1 MVTTLRRFCDLRMRT
16 GLQRRRLGFA
26 ALGTDVL
33 VVLWDRWMRGQAS
46 AYAERDWVEALATR
60 RSVSKDL
67 TTDSPTKSKTPRD
80 HPIRSLTW
88 PPLQCAVSLRMET
101 TSPAAITMEHSAVRI
116 SASAAVSG
124 QSAPASDTMAN
135 SCKGRILACPEP
147 TKASAVP

>member
-1 MVTTLRRFCDLRMRT
+1 MPFGKTEFLSFSNRMRM
-16 GLQRRRLGFA
+16 RRSGQGTHL
-26 ALGTDVL
+26 ALTSEAKTY
-33 VVLWDRWMRGQAS
+33 RGQAS

-101 TSPAAITMEHSAVRI
+101 TSPAAITMEQSAVRI